1 MALTTTAQVQAYL
14 GIPVESDTRLD
25 AIVAQ
30 VNAVI
35 AAYCRRTFESATYTE
50 YQSGGGGDLWL
61 ANDPVTTLTSVH
73 LKSDMY
79 FGQNAPTS
87 DDLLVQGTDY
97 IRVPEPGE
105 TLGRRLR
112 YINMGGSA
120 YYDAFSMYAFWGRG
134 KRALTP
140 GLGRGQAWP
149 NGDGNIKIVYV
160 AGYSTIP
167 PDVVLAANML
177 AAYMLKMAE
186 TSGLIQTSQSLGP
199 HSEAFDTDLFKI
211 GMQAFS
217 DPVDPAGVVGLLKPY
232 RRLPWSSM
240 Q

>member
-1 MALTTTAQVQAYL
+1 MQADTL
-14 GIPVESDTRLD
+14 APSVSIVLLRPDRFNSMVHFSVSDSST
-25 AIVAQ
+25 
-30 VNAVI
+30 
-35 AAYCRRTFESATYTE
+35 
-50 YQSGGGGDLWL
+50 GL
-61 ANDPVTTLTSVH
+61 A
-73 LKSDMY
+73 
-79 FGQNAPTS
+79 
-87 DDLLVQGTDY
+87 
-97 IRVPEPGE
+97 
-105 TLGRRLR
+105 
-112 YINMGGSA
+112 
-120 YYDAFSMYAFWGRG
+120 
-134 KRALTP
+134 
-140 GLGRGQAWP
+140 